1 MSAFLALGVS
11 FPVTLSLAAVPA
23 VAMGEP
29 DILNVMFLIGIGI
42 PAFALL
48 VLAAW
53 SSNVLSLYSGSLAMA
68 TIFRGAGLPAIIA
81 AFGIVGTALALTR
94 VDEYLVAYLLLL
106 GITIPPISSIY
117 AVETLLFR
125 TRFDETARGERP
137 LVVYR
142 SMLAWL
148 LAIFA
153 GYMAQEGIFS
163 LTNVAALDSILVAA
177 VLAVALRPLD
187 ALRLRALLR

>member
-1 MSAFLALGVS
+1 MGEASTSGGEPVS
-11 FPVTLSLAAVPA
+11 FRLMRWTL
-23 VAMGEP
+23 
-29 DILNVMFLIGIGI
+29 
-42 PAFALL
+42 ALL

-68 TIFRGAGLPAIIA
+68 TIFRGSRLWAIIA

-125 TRFDETARGERP
+125 TRFDEAARTQRP
-137 LVVYR
+137 LIVYR
-142 SMLAWL
+142 AMLAWL
-148 LAIFA
+148 LAILA

-187 ALRLRALLR
+187 ALRLGALVR

>member
-1 MSAFLALGVS
+1 M
-11 FPVTLSLAAVPA
+11 
-23 VAMGEP
+23 
-29 DILNVMFLIGIGI
+29 
-42 PAFALL
+42 
-48 VLAAW
+48 
-53 SSNVLSLYSGSLAMA
+53 
-68 TIFRGAGLPAIIA
+68 
-81 AFGIVGTALALTR
+81 TR